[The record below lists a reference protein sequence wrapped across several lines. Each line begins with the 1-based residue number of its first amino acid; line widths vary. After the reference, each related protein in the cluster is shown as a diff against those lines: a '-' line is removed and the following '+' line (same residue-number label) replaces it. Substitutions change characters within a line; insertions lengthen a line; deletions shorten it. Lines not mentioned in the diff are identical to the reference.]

1 MPVWS
6 ATLPS
11 TAAPRPPIPNAN
23 PKNTPEI
30 IPKRC
35 GINSCA
41 NTIIEDVADEM
52 RHEPAPHTSSGTP
65 PEEDSAR
72 RPGRGGRHDT
82 ANDSTPAAGPTESPH
97 PRHNLEPPLPKPRPP
112 RPGRPARIQSHSGS
126 LPTAF

>member
-11 TAAPRPPIPNAN
+11 TAAPRPPMPNAN

-41 NTIIEDVADEM
+41 NTMIDERRDNEADEHRQHRAGM
-52 RHEPAPHTSSGTP
+52 QAGIGQRQRERQRTEDREPDHVFTAEAIAQRAT
-65 PEEDSAR
+65 EEG
-72 RPGRGGRHDT
+72 PGRVRSEEHEQIELRGLGRD
-82 ANDSTPAAGPTESPH
+82 AELVDQVEY
-97 PRHNLEPPLPKPRPP
+97 
-112 RPGRPARIQSHSGS
+112 
-126 LPTAF
+126 